1 MVATPWMRT
10 VTRLERSL
18 PAGAVFFSEAL
29 YTAKHPHLKGAT
41 IWGRTQVMGPPFGS
55 VLAAGINDNLRLA
68 ALSLQTAPIE
78 FDANTSLIGM
88 LIVDPITGAMYN
100 LKPEKIEQPL
110 AASQAQVNRDG
121 KGVLVVLASQTTEPE
136 RADMVRVN

>member
-18 PAGAVFFSEAL
+18 SAGAVFFSEAL

-41 IWGRTQVMGPPFGS
+41 IWRRTQPMGAPFGS

-68 ALSLQTAPIE
+68 ALTLQTGPLRTDYLPQSSSMRTQRLIRIE
-78 FDANTSLIGM
+78 GNNSSRPRSM
-88 LIVDPITGAMYN
+88 
-100 LKPEKIEQPL
+100 
-110 AASQAQVNRDG
+110 R
-121 KGVLVVLASQTTEPE
+121 KG
-136 RADMVRVN
+136 R